1 MEIHSV
7 VVKLSCVHMGRSLLT
22 FRRWI

>member
-7 VVKLSCVHMGRSLLT
+7 VLDLSCVQMGRSLLT